1 MNQIVYNR
9 LTLRCNSNRDNL
21 QASIDSMLE
30 SVGIA
35 QASQRMVAMH
45 EQAELKKHVNRNS
58 KREIETQH
66 ILLVHHTYNVVFICA
81 HTLSDATFSARMNVF
96 GFFATNVPSG
106 NTVCCSRSKESS
118 VKLDELKCRWQRL
131 VQT

>member
-30 SVGIA
+30 SVDIA

-58 KREIETQH
+58 KRDIETQH
-66 ILLVHHTYNVVFICA
+66 ILLVHHIMQCCVHMCTHSRRCHLQCKSECVWRSLHMSELSGVLKIILATGESNCLQPTYT
-81 HTLSDATFSARMNVF
+81 TL
-96 GFFATNVPSG
+96 
-106 NTVCCSRSKESS
+106 
-118 VKLDELKCRWQRL
+118 Q
-131 VQT
+131 